1 MTSAILYL
9 GTCIVFYIMGIPLRK
24 FMDKMKWLGPAQTVT
39 VLCLVFT
46 MGLRLGV
53 NKDVVDNLDS
63 YGLYALVI
71 TIFTIVFSIVA
82 VSIARRAMGI
92 DRHGLMKNERLDL
105 ELEGQV
111 GVIEEEVEEE
121 EKGGFDR
128 MTLFILIGVA
138 LGLSLGYFYIRP
150 RFNYEAFEGGASLA
164 ITIELIILLIF
175 VGLDLGLAGDVISNI
190 KSVGFRVLVIPLV
203 VEVGTLI
210 GAAFCGV
217 FLPISLRESLAVG
230 AGFGWYSLGAGILMD
245 AGMMTAGAI
254 SFMHNVMRELFSI
267 IITPT
272 VAKKIGFV
280 EAVAAPGATGMDVCL
295 PIVTRST
302 SANIAVYS
310 FVSGF
315 IMSMSVPLV
324 VPLFT

>member
-9 GTCIVFYIMGIPLRK
+9 GTCIAFYILAIPLRK
-24 FMDKMKWLGPAQTVT
+24 FSDKMEWLGPAQTVT

-46 MGLRLGV
+46 MGLRLGANNEVV
-53 NKDVVDNLDS
+53 NNLDS
-63 YGLYALVI
+63 YGFYAFII
-71 TIFTIVFSIVA
+71 TVFTIVFSIAA
-82 VSIARRAMGI
+82 VSVARRMMGI
-92 DRHGLMKNERLDL
+92 DRQGLMKHENLDQDL
-105 ELEGQV
+105 EEEIE
-111 GVIEEEVEEE
+111 VIEKEVEEE

-128 MTLFILIGVA
+128 MTLFILVGVA
-138 LGLSLGYFYIRP
+138 VGLSLGYFYIRP
-150 RFNYEAFEGGASLA
+150 NFNYESFESGASLA

-175 VGLDLGLAGDVISNI
+175 VGLDLGLAGDVITNI

-203 VEVGTLI
+203 VELGTLI
-210 GAAFCGV
+210 GAALCGV
-217 FLPISLRESLAVG
+217 FLPLSVRESLAVG

-272 VAKKIGFV
+272 VARKIGFV

>member
-1 MTSAILYL
+1 
-9 GTCIVFYIMGIPLRK
+9 
-24 FMDKMKWLGPAQTVT
+24 MDKMKWLGPAQTVT

-46 MGLRLGV
+46 MGLRLGA
-53 NKDVVDNLDS
+53 NKDVVDKLDS

-82 VSIARRAMGI
+82 VSIARRTMGI
-92 DRHGLMKNERLDL
+92 DQYGLMKNERVDREIEE
-105 ELEGQV
+105 ELGA
-111 GVIEEEVEEE
+111 IEEEVAEE

-150 RFNYEAFEGGASLA
+150 RFNYEAFENGASLA

-203 VEVGTLI
+203 VEVGTLV
-210 GAAFCGV
+210 GAALCGV

-302 SANIAVYS
+302 SGNIAVYS

>member
-1 MTSAILYL
+1 
-9 GTCIVFYIMGIPLRK
+9 
-24 FMDKMKWLGPAQTVT
+24 MDKMKWLGPAQTVT

-46 MGLRLGV
+46 MGLRLGA

-92 DRHGLMKNERLDL
+92 DQYGLMKNERLDL
-105 ELEGQV
+105 DLEGEV
-111 GVIEEEVEEE
+111 GAIEEEVVEE

-138 LGLSLGYFYIRP
+138 LGLGLGYFYIRP
-150 RFNYEAFEGGASLA
+150 RFNYGAFESGASLA

-210 GAAFCGV
+210 GAALCGV

-230 AGFGWYSLGAGILMD
+230 AGFGWYSLGAGLLMD

>member
-9 GTCIVFYIMGIPLRK
+9 GTCIVFYILAIPLRK
-24 FMDKMKWLGPAQTVT
+24 FSDKMEWLGPAQTVT

-46 MGLRLGV
+46 MGLRLGANNEVV
-53 NKDVVDNLDS
+53 NNLDS
-63 YGLYALVI
+63 YGFYAFII
-71 TIFTIVFSIVA
+71 TVFTIVFSIAA
-82 VSIARRAMGI
+82 VSVARRMMGI
-92 DRHGLMKNERLDL
+92 DRQGLMKHENLDQDL
-105 ELEGQV
+105 EEEIE
-111 GVIEEEVEEE
+111 VIEKEVEEE

-128 MTLFILIGVA
+128 MTLFILVGVA
-138 LGLSLGYFYIRP
+138 VGLSLGYFYIRP
-150 RFNYEAFEGGASLA
+150 NFNYESFESGASLA

-175 VGLDLGLAGDVISNI
+175 VGLDLGLAGDVITNI

-203 VEVGTLI
+203 VELGTLI
-210 GAAFCGV
+210 GAALCGV
-217 FLPISLRESLAVG
+217 FLPLSVRESLAVG

-272 VAKKIGFV
+272 VARKIGFV